1 MRHSALADLC
11 PAAMHAGVFEYHCGS
26 FRSVADSSHV
36 LAHAHLD
43 CRIYRVEYYPGHLR
57 NKPV

>member
-26 FRSVADSSHV
+26 FRSLLLSS
-36 LAHAHLD
+36 
-43 CRIYRVEYYPGHLR
+43 LR
-57 NKPV
+57 KESSACIEFCEFIASLFCTQKKK